1 MQTLTRRALNRATLD
16 RQLLLRRADL
26 TPLQAIEHLVGLQA
40 QTPHTWYV
48 GLWSRLTG
56 CLPEEVAALLT
67 QRRAVRIALMRSTIH
82 LVSTADAL
90 ALRPLVQPALD
101 RDLFANHTHG
111 RAMRDLDTDKVVA
124 AGRELLDERPRT
136 PGELGRLLAQRW
148 PDRAPASL
156 AYAVRNLL
164 PVVQTPPRGVWGV
177 GGRTVHAPLESWVGA
192 PLRTNHPINQ
202 MVLRYLAAFGPATV
216 RDVQTWCGL
225 TRLAEVLDR
234 LRPRLA
240 TYRDENGAELFD
252 LPDAPRPD
260 PQVDAPARFLYDFD
274 NLLLSHHDRS
284 RVITDGLRRQNFP
297 PHGPVP
303 RLVLLDG
310 FTAATWTFTTAR
322 GTATLTVHPFAPL
335 TAPDRDALT
344 AEGSGLLD
352 FLAPD
357 TSHEIRFTAPGHR
370 DHSNP
375 SNR

>member
-1 MQTLTRRALNRATLD
+1 MQTLTRRALNRATLE

-26 TPLQAIEHLVGLQA
+26 SPLQALEHLVGLQA

-56 CLPEEVAALLT
+56 CLPEDVAALLT

-90 ALRPLVQPALD
+90 TVRPLVQPVLD

-111 RAMRDLDTDKVVA
+111 RATRDLDTDKLVA
-124 AGRELLDERPRT
+124 AGRELLDEQPRT

-164 PVVQTPPRGVWGV
+164 PVVQTPPRGVWGAS
-177 GGRTVHAPLESWVGA
+177 GRTVHAPLESWAGA
-192 PLRTNHPINQ
+192 PLRTDRTIDQ
-202 MVLRYLAAFGPATV
+202 LVLRYLAAFGPATV

-240 TYRDENGAELFD
+240 TFRDENGAELFD

-260 PQVDAPARFLYDFD
+260 PQVSAPARFLYDFD

-284 RVITDGLRRQNFP
+284 RVITDSLRRQNFK
-297 PHGPVP
+297 PHDPVP

-310 FTAATWTFTTAR
+310 FTAATWTSTTAH

-335 TAPDRDALT
+335 PAPHRDALT
-344 AEGSGLLD
+344 TEGADLLN
-352 FLAPD
+352 FLAPKA
-357 TSHEIRFTAPGHR
+357 SHEIRFTTP
-370 DHSNP
+370 P
-375 SNR
+375 